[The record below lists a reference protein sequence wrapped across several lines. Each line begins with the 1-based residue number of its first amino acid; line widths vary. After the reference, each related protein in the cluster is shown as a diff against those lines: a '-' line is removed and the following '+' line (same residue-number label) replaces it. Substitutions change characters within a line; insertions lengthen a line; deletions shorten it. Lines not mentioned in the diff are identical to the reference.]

1 VSTDLTAR
9 LSADEILALKFAA
22 HRQLSRWASK
32 PSLSAHQHD
41 QRAALKRAV
50 HVLQDKALVLGCELR
65 ARSDGDGDGDG

>member
-9 LSADEILALKFAA
+9 LSGDEILALKFAA

-32 PSLSAHQHD
+32 PSLSAHQHG

-50 HVLQDKALVLGCELR
+50 HVLQDNALAHGCELR
-65 ARSDGDGDGDG
+65 ARSEGDG

>member
-9 LSADEILALKFAA
+9 LSGDEILALKFAA

-32 PSLSAHQHD
+32 PSLSAHQHA

-50 HVLQDKALVLGCELR
+50 HVLQDRAFAHGCELR
-65 ARSDGDGDGDG
+65 ARAHGGQR

>member
-9 LSADEILALKFAA
+9 LSGDEILALKFAA

-32 PSLSAHQHD
+32 PSLSAHQHG

-50 HVLQDKALVLGCELR
+50 HVLQDKALAHGCELR
-65 ARSDGDGDGDG
+65 ARSEGDG